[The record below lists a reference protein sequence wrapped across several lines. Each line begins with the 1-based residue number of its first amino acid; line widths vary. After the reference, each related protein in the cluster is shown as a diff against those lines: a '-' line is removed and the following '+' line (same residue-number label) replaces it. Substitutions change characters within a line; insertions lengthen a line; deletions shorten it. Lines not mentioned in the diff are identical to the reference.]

1 MPFTGEVPVDMT
13 AAVPPPALQRGE
25 AADGALLATAVLV
38 HGDVSR
44 EALELG
50 IPKHALPPLPSP
62 LTVAGVRAATDLLQR
77 IIASRLSSNL

>member
-1 MPFTGEVPVDMT
+1 MSMT
-13 AAVPPPALQRGE
+13 AAVPPSGPQRAGSGE
-25 AADGALLATAVLV
+25 AGDALLATAVLV